1 MQQMKS
7 IQGARDKMVISQR
20 NISNIKFHDIK
31 LTCIQLDIQ
40 LQIHIYPKINNYR
53 ERKQLNKAI

>member
-1 MQQMKS
+1 MKS
-7 IQGARDKMVISQR
+7 IQRARDKMVISQR
-20 NISNIKFHDIK
+20 NISNIKFHNIK

-40 LQIHIYPKINNYR
+40 LQIHIYPKNNNYR

>member
-7 IQGARDKMVISQR
+7 IQRARDKMVISQR
-20 NISNIKFHDIK
+20 NISNIKFHNIK

-40 LQIHIYPKINNYR
+40 LQIHIYPKNNNYR